1 MSKDII
7 IGGGGFAL
15 EMSNLLFENEEKI
28 YGYIALNKNDY
39 FSIQYLGNDIFFE
52 DNNAIN
58 HKYFLCIGD
67 IKTRK
72 DFYNKHENLN
82 YNSFLSSRSF
92 VVNSK
97 IGTSTFIYPNC
108 TIFSS
113 VIGNF
118 SLINSNVSFSHEVQ
132 IGNFCNI
139 GPGCNIGGKVNIADN
154 VYIGIGSSIRD
165 NVNIGSNVVIGAHS
179 NVTKNIEEN
188 SIVYGNPARK
198 ISKNK

>member
-15 EMSNLLFENEEKI
+15 EMSNLLIENEKKI
-28 YGYIALNKNDY
+28 YGYIALNKNDH

-52 DNNAIN
+52 DNSAFS
-58 HKYFLCIGD
+58 HRYFLCIGD
-67 IKTRK
+67 IKSRK
-72 DFYNKHENLN
+72 DFFNKHKNLN
-82 YNSFLSSRSF
+82 YNNFISSRSF

-97 IGTSTFIYPNC
+97 VGESTFIYPNC

-113 VIGNF
+113 IIGNF
-118 SLINSNVSFSHEVQ
+118 SLINSNVSFSHEVK

-165 NVNIGSNVVIGAHS
+165 NVNIGSNVIIGAHS